1 MIATPYTPRFPS
13 VKYHITKG
21 NLFQEKS
28 ELLQKMNPR
37 SWEKEVRNEKK
48 ISSYMLENGIDV

>member
-1 MIATPYTPRFPS
+1 M
-13 VKYHITKG
+13 KYHITKG